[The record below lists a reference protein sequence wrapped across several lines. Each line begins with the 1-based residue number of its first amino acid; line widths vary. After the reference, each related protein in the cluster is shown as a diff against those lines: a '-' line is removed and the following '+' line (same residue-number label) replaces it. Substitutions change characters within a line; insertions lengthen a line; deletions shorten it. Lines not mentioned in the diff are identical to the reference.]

1 MVIFD
6 IDSSLADSVHR
17 PELERILSKKEHI
30 ISWMQNVI
38 GSYHCKI
45 GIVQY
50 IFCNDAYL
58 LGINRQFLD
67 HDYFTDIITFDYSN
81 VNIFDSSC
89 TNTTVQGDIF
99 VSIDTIFTNAKQFS
113 HSFKDELLRVL
124 IHGLLHL
131 IGQKDKT
138 ETDAMEMQNKEN
150 QALSIINDYNL

>member
-6 IDSSLADSVHR
+6 IDSSLPDSVHR

-67 HDYFTDIITFDYSN
+67 HDYYTDIITFDYSEKPM
-81 VNIFDSSC
+81 VS
-89 TNTTVQGDIF
+89 GDLFI
-99 VSIDTIFTNAKQFS
+99 SIDTVRENAVFYGTE
-113 HSFKDELLRVL
+113 FDEELHRV
-124 IHGLLHL
+124 IVHGLLHL
-131 IGQKDKT
+131 IGYDDHT
-138 ETDAMEMQNKEN
+138 EEDVKQMRQKEN
-150 QALSIINDYNL
+150 YYLGQRQLLMDSGK